1 MQCPNCRTVI
11 IKVNKITQTF
21 FEGTSHLDPAATPFI
36 GKTEHRCIDTINQET
51 VFTHRIELTNPK
63 AGPPIK
69 FTIGTTAILR
79 NYPHDWCSS
88 ARVTVDVELEPN
100 TTRRAILVRNI
111 MDRLTTIMG
120 QTFSYESPI
129 NNEKYHWFLIY
140 PTEPPSP
147 PSYLQFMFQT
157 PNAPTGPASASQ
169 APVLRHWTPLIPT
182 RALPDPP
189 SKQPSASTNNS

>member
-1 MQCPNCRTVI
+1 MFTVLTERNSMVDEPVNLDLLAIGAYEPHNQLSRETLDTQVSRVATSTNMNTTFDNLPMTMQCPNCRTVI

-100 TTRRAILVRNI
+100 TT
-111 MDRLTTIMG
+111 
-120 QTFSYESPI
+120 
-129 NNEKYHWFLIY
+129 
-140 PTEPPSP
+140 
-147 PSYLQFMFQT
+147 
-157 PNAPTGPASASQ
+157 
-169 APVLRHWTPLIPT
+169 
-182 RALPDPP
+182 
-189 SKQPSASTNNS
+189 